1 MSAVSI
7 FSMLLTIRYEPRI
20 AQDLFENHPLIYQAR
35 QLWVQDATEV
45 NLVVILHSMK
55 LYMSSLR
62 FLGLRRSLSMFDDDY
77 DHNRFVTVEQAR
89 EDLFAM
95 GDFLEWYDITI
106 GYHDPDLKEFAEHE
120 YNAVKQFFDAFV
132 MLNNLMYNNSYSD
145 EELDFYVN
153 QYIHESRDHLINPS
167 PPESTDPSYLA
178 GEHIF
183 DHTILPTV
191 SNADAGTTSALV
203 DAV

>member
-1 MSAVSI
+1 
-7 FSMLLTIRYEPRI
+7 MLLTIRHEPRI
-20 AQDLFENHPLIYQAR
+20 AQDLCENHPHIYQAR
-35 QLWVQDATEV
+35 QAWVQDAEEV

-62 FLGLRRSLSMFDDDY
+62 FLGLRRTLSMFDDDY

-106 GYHDPDLKEFAEHE
+106 GYQDDDLKEFAEHE

-132 MLNNLMYNNSYSD
+132 ILNNIMYNNSYTD
-145 EELDFYVN
+145 EEFDFYVR
-153 QYIHESRDHLINPS
+153 QYIQESREHLINPS
-167 PPESTDPSYLA
+167 PPESTDASYLS
-178 GEHIF
+178 GEHISN
-183 DHTILPTV
+183 HAILSTI
-191 SNADAGTTSALV
+191 SNADAGVTSALV
-203 DAV
+203 DTV